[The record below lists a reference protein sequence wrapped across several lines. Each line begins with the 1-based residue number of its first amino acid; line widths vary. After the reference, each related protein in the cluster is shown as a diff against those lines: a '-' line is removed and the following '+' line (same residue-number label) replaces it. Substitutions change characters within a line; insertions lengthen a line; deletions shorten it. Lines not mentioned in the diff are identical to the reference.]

1 MQTMSTRT
9 RSTSRAGAGG
19 RTATLLS
26 SASDEAAT
34 SLLPGLLS
42 ITLSASPVVLGAVE
56 GVAGAVD
63 GLARLGGG
71 ALAEDPRRRR
81 YISVG
86 SYAVMTAL
94 TGLIAAAASGVQVGA
109 LRAGSAA
116 ARGLRSPQRYASVPE
131 RAGRSGYGRVFGY
144 ERSLHHLAAVAGP
157 ALAFAALA
165 LLGLRPAL
173 LVAALPGVVAVAIG
187 LVLLRRAPAA
197 GPAPAAQRP
206 RLQVRAVYQGRIGSL
221 MAGITLFELAN
232 FAAVLLILRATKLL
246 EVQDVPFGAAAMA
259 VLLYLLWRLAAA
271 GSSLVSGRATDRF
284 GPVPVM
290 ATGVVVLLVGY
301 AGFAYLPGTVAQLA
315 VCFAVAGAASGAIEA
330 AEHVGVAQV
339 ASPELRWSAFG
350 ALSAVR
356 SFGRMTA
363 TVGATV
369 VWTLLGAEFGLLV
382 AAPLMLAAVGVMAR
396 GLPGHQAAAIRG
408 VAVALAPAAA
418 VLLVHAIGIGRNW

>member
-1 MQTMSTRT
+1 MSTRT
-9 RSTSRAGAGG
+9 RPTSGTGAGG

-26 SASDEAAT
+26 SASDEATT

-42 ITLSASPVVLGAVE
+42 ITLSASPLVLGVVE

-131 RAGRSGYGRVFGY
+131 RAGSSGYGRVFGF

-157 ALAFAALA
+157 ALAFAALT
-165 LLGLRPAL
+165 LVGLRPAL
-173 LVAALPGVVAVAIG
+173 LAAALPGVAAVVIG
-187 LVLLRRAPAA
+187 VVLLRRAPAA

-259 VLLYLLWRLAAA
+259 VLLYLLWRLASAPRNRS
-271 GSSLVSGRATDRF
+271 GSVSGTAGPPATSTTRSATRTQNSCRSMVSSGPALPDDQRLPRACRRDRRRGARPRR
-284 GPVPVM
+284 GPDPD
-290 ATGVVVLLVGY
+290 
-301 AGFAYLPGTVAQLA
+301 
-315 VCFAVAGAASGAIEA
+315 
-330 AEHVGVAQV
+330 
-339 ASPELRWSAFG
+339 
-350 ALSAVR
+350 
-356 SFGRMTA
+356 
-363 TVGATV
+363 GATV
-369 VWTLLGAEFGLLV
+369 FTRASETLRLSGIEHDITVSSRNQAIKPRILAMDR
-382 AAPLMLAAVGVMAR
+382 AAHADEIRHLCATPTSSSAASPPSPR
-396 GLPGHQAAAIRG
+396 P
-408 VAVALAPAAA
+408 APS
-418 VLLVHAIGIGRNW
+418 